1 MDRNFQ
7 HENEIWSI
15 RSTLPNWKRSLDW
28 QWWKSS
34 SWWRIHPLQEHF
46 LRRRYSSQAS
56 PGLSSQQQCH
66 CLYLWYLS
74 SCVYPQRRRHSS
86 CGWEG
91 IDASFSPHKYSSV
104 SPMVPTLIRC
114 ISLAM
119 VLLLSSVRTPSSP
132 SKWRSARR
140 TRSTSSGVLFYFTLF
155 YVLGTD
161 VKFSEVTSVQPV
173 YDSLGDDCLA
183 MSYFLTSGS
192 IDIYTSVACM
202 HDIDNENF
210 GVTIMASADYSPDY
224 TFHGIA
230 GII

>member
-1 MDRNFQ
+1 
-7 HENEIWSI
+7 
-15 RSTLPNWKRSLDW
+15 
-28 QWWKSS
+28 
-34 SWWRIHPLQEHF
+34 
-46 LRRRYSSQAS
+46 
-56 PGLSSQQQCH
+56 
-66 CLYLWYLS
+66 
-74 SCVYPQRRRHSS
+74 
-86 CGWEG
+86 
-91 IDASFSPHKYSSV
+91 
-104 SPMVPTLIRC
+104 MVPTLIRC

-155 YVLGTD
+155 YVLGID
-161 VKFSEVTSVQPV
+161 AKFSATTSVQPE
-173 YDSLGDDCLA
+173 YDSLDDDCIA
-183 MSYFLTSGS
+183 MSYFSAAGS
-192 IDIYTSVACM
+192 NIDIFTCVACM

>member
-34 SWWRIHPLQEHF
+34 SWWRIHP
-46 LRRRYSSQAS
+46 SSQAS

-74 SCVYPQRRRHSS
+74 SCVYPQRRRHCS

-161 VKFSEVTSVQPV
+161 AKFSEVTSVQPV

-183 MSYFLTSGS
+183 MSLPSPVFMTLTTTTLALPSWLLR
-192 IDIYTSVACM
+192 ITPL
-202 HDIDNENF
+202 
-210 GVTIMASADYSPDY
+210 TTLIMLSQVRFYHLFPPNRS
-224 TFHGIA
+224 F
-230 GII
+230 